1 MKPLIIQYTN
11 LLHRHGGP
19 ESSQVKEFRAM
30 HSDDAVFLRRADTL
44 DYVWRLKPA
53 KT

>member
-19 ESSQVKEFRAM
+19 DSSRVKKFRAQ
-30 HSDDAVFLRRADTL
+30 HSGDTVFIRRADVL
-44 DYVWRLKPA
+44 DYVWRLK